1 MKICVACSAGGHLT
15 EISQIKESYEKYD
28 HFYITF
34 RRENSIDLTKK
45 ERVYF
50 VEDPGR
56 SIRNLIKCIFQS
68 FKILWNERPKAIM
81 STGAGV
87 AVPACFIGKIIFKS
101 KIIFIESFCRIYR
114 PSLTGRAI
122 YSISNLFFVQW
133 EELLKKY
140 GDKAV
145 FKGRVF

>member
-1 MKICVACSAGGHLT
+1 MQGGRHLFC
-15 EISQIKESYEKYD
+15 D
-28 HFYITF
+28 
-34 RRENSIDLTKK
+34 
-45 ERVYF
+45 
-50 VEDPGR
+50 
-56 SIRNLIKCIFQS
+56 LIKIGYLQYFFIQPSIINRQLAIPVFQS